1 MGLNLLDSF
10 IIKLFLDE
18 LIDIYGKIKQLD
30 KDLTK
35 YDDPM
40 YEILMHKAEN
50 KPQNRQ
56 FTLA

>member
-35 YDDPM
+35 CDDLM
-40 YEILMHKAEN
+40 Y
-50 KPQNRQ
+50 
-56 FTLA
+56 